1 MDYKKG
7 LVASGIVG
15 ALLFGGLAGCGDG
28 VDQDNGVEDGEDA
41 DEVDEEN
48 KNEEE

>member
-7 LVASGIVG
+7 LVASGLVG
-15 ALLFGGLAGCGDG
+15 TLLFGGLAGCGDG
-28 VDQDNGVEDGEDA
+28 VDQDNGIEDGEDA
-41 DEVDEEN
+41 DDIDDEN